1 MIVDTNDLEKY
12 SNANTSHQLNEN
24 QQICVEY
31 STGALMMLAGAGAG
45 KTKTLIAKIV
55 YMLENLDVS
64 PYEILALTFSNK
76 AAKEMR
82 SRLAEH
88 LPALGQNYRNA
99 PMLSTFHSFC
109 AFILRQ
115 ECELLGLSKNFS
127 IYDDGD
133 SESIIKA
140 LLNRRNI
147 STKQLSPKLIANF
160 IDRCKNRGIGIHVS
174 EQNRHHEPLVEQFL
188 HDSFLSRDPLYS
200 YFIEYQQELMR
211 ANALDFGGLINAVI
225 ELFLNHPETALAKY
239 QKRFKYIL
247 VDEYQDT
254 NKAQFLLLFLLAKKA
269 HHLCVVGDEDQSIYS
284 WRGADISNIL
294 DFEKYYS
301 DYKLI
306 KLEQN
311 YRSSSNIINAA
322 SKVIEHNIHRKGKKM
337 WTDND
342 KGELIDIHACRDDFD
357 EATNVVNSIENN
369 AVRGMRFDDMAILFR
384 SSASSRSLEDELRKK
399 RIPYRMVGGIKFYD
413 RKEVKDLLAYL
424 KLLVNPSDNVS
435 MSRIINVPVRGIGAT
450 TLKKVEEYAHSQDLS
465 LFKSFELILE
475 QPSSTLK
482 LTSKAKT
489 GAAEF
494 VALIN
499 SLRSKLSHQSVTEFF
514 QEVLKT
520 SGYKQDLLS
529 SQDADAQERW
539 NNLEQLYNAV
549 ATYQNYEESIGEKAT
564 IEGFLQTITLDQQ
577 TNDSQFGVVSLMTVH
592 AAKGL
597 EFPLVFIISAEEGT
611 FPSYQSLEKGE
622 TALEEERRLFYVA
635 MTRAKNKLQISYAR
649 GRMLWGQV
657 RTYDPSQFLSEIPLE
672 YAAWRTGRNDIMQ
685 NQSIPNKGRRVDNSY
700 TQIEVHH
707 SIVSFTYPKGA
718 LVEHA
723 TYGAGTVMGGEGS
736 GDEEKVMIKFHHGS
750 LKKFMVKYAN
760 LKRLD

>member
-1 MIVDTNDLEKY
+1 MMFVDTNDLEK
-12 SNANTSHQLNEN
+12 TSHAHASQLNEN

-55 YMLENLDVS
+55 YLLENIDVS
-64 PYEILALTFSNK
+64 PYEVLALTFSNK

-88 LPALGQNYRNA
+88 LPALGQNYRNV

-109 AFILRQ
+109 AYILRQ

-133 SESIIKA
+133 SEAIIKA

-160 IDRCKNRGIGIHVS
+160 IDRCKNRGLGIHVS
-174 EQNRHHEPLVEQFL
+174 EQHRHHEPLVEQFL

-200 YFIEYQQELMR
+200 YFVEYQQELMR

-225 ELFLNHPETALAKY
+225 EL
-239 QKRFKYIL
+239 
-247 VDEYQDT
+247 
-254 NKAQFLLLFLLAKKA
+254 LFLLAKKA
-269 HHLCVVGDEDQSIYS
+269 NHLCVVGDEDQSIYS

-342 KGELIDIHACRDDFD
+342 KGELIDIRACRDDFD
-357 EATNVVNSIENN
+357 EATNVVNTIENH

-399 RIPYRMVGGIKFYD
+399 RIPYRMVGGIKFYE

-424 KLLVNPSDNVS
+424 KLLVNPADNIS
-435 MSRIINVPVRGIGAT
+435 LSRIINVPVRGIGAT
-450 TLKKVEEYAHSQDLS
+450 TLKKVEEFAHLREQS
-465 LFKSFELILE
+465 LFKTLELILE
-475 QPSSTLK
+475 NPSATMK
-482 LTSKAKT
+482 LPTKAKN
-489 GAAEF
+489 GVDEF
-494 VALIN
+494 VDLMN
-499 SLRSKLSHQSVTEFF
+499 SLRAKLPHQTVTEFF
-514 QEVLKT
+514 QEVLKAT
-520 SGYKQDLLS
+520 GYKQDLLS

-539 NNLEQLYNAV
+539 NNLEQLYNAL
-549 ATYQNYEESIGEKAT
+549 ATYQNFEESVGEKAT
-564 IEGFLQTITLDQQ
+564 IEGFLQTITLDQNTDDAQ
-577 TNDSQFGVVSLMTVH
+577 YGVVSLMTVH

-597 EFPLVFIISAEEGT
+597 EFPLVFIISVEEGS

-635 MTRAKNKLQISYAR
+635 MTRAKSKLQLSYAR

-657 RTYDPSQFLSEIPLE
+657 RNYDPSQFLSEIPLE
-672 YAAWRTGRNDIMQ
+672 YAVWKTGKNELVN
-685 NQSIPNKGRRVDNSY
+685 NQFNQDKGRRVDRSSS
-700 TQIEVHH
+700 QIEVHQ

-718 LVEHA
+718 LVEHT

-736 GDEEKVMIKFHHGS
+736 GDDEKVMIKFHHGS